1 MANVVTPETEGTAT
15 QPGVGLRSAPARTL
29 FGSGLSVGMAVF
41 AANGLNALFQI
52 VLARVLSPAEYSII
66 VALVVITL
74 IAAVPPLAFQASVA
88 REVALELAGGRRGR
102 AGAALRDTVRGL
114 VPWALCVLLL
124 GGIASAV
131 MAAIPG
137 GVGHDGA
144 AATIATAVT
153 VAFALIIPAVWGG
166 LLGARLF
173 LVFGLAQL
181 VFAGTRFTAGL
192 VIGLAGGDAAAVMGG
207 VAAATAL
214 TLGLTFLPLRDLWR
228 DAERAGRRRLATL
241 PNAAAATGLTVL
253 MALATVDVLV
263 ANLAFASNTAGAYGV
278 ASVCARVQLLL
289 PIGVVTVLFPRVA
302 TLRDPGRERQHL
314 LAGLAVV
321 ATLGALVTTLLWVF
335 ADPIVDDIFGEKYA
349 AAVPWLGPLSL
360 AMALYA
366 LATVYLYH
374 FLSLARA
381 RFALVLVTIQA
392 GQLVAFAVLH
402 GSPSELIGVQIATAA
417 VTVVAAEA
425 WYLLRGRPPA

>member
-1 MANVVTPETEGTAT
+1 MARVAT
-15 QPGVGLRSAPARTL
+15 QTSVTRPPAPARTL
-29 FGSGLSVGMAVF
+29 FGSGLFVGVAVF
-41 AANGLNALFQI
+41 TANALNALFQI
-52 VLARVLSPAEYSII
+52 ALARVLSPAEYSVL
-66 VALVVITL
+66 VALIVITL

-88 REVALELAGGRRGR
+88 REVALELDGGRRVQ

-114 VPWALCVLLL
+114 LPWGLCVILL
-124 GGIASAV
+124 GGVVSAV
-131 MAAIPG
+131 MAAVSG
-137 GVGHDGA
+137 GA
-144 AATIATAVT
+144 AAATFATAAT
-153 VAFALIIPAVWGG
+153 IGFALIIPAVWGG

-181 VFAGTRFTAGL
+181 AFAGTRFAAGL
-192 VIGLAGGDAAAVMGG
+192 AIGLAGGDAAAVMAG

-214 TLGLTFLPLRDLWR
+214 TLGLTFLPLRDLWH

-241 PNAAAATGLTVL
+241 PNAAAAAGLTVL

-263 ANLAFASNTAGAYGV
+263 ANRAFPKDTAGAYGV

-302 TLRDPGRERQHL
+302 TLRDPERERRHL

-321 ATLGALVTTLLWVF
+321 AGLGALVTAVLWAF
-335 ADPIVDDIFGEKYA
+335 AGPIVDDIFGSKYD

-374 FLSLARA
+374 FLSLART
-381 RFALVLVTIQA
+381 RFALVLVVLQVA
-392 GQLVAFAVLH
+392 QLVAFAVLH
-402 GSPSELIGVQIATAA
+402 ASPSDLIGIQIATAA

-425 WYLLRGRPPA
+425 WYLLRGRPS

>member
-1 MANVVTPETEGTAT
+1 MATGTSVGQPTTPSRA
-15 QPGVGLRSAPARTL
+15 LL
-29 FGSGLSVGMAVF
+29 GSGLFVGLATF

-52 VLARVLSPAEYSII
+52 ALARVLSPAEYSVL

-88 REVALELAGGRRGR
+88 REVALELDGGRRNR

-114 VPWALCVLLL
+114 VPWALGVLLL
-124 GGIASAV
+124 GGVVSAV
-131 MAAIPG
+131 MALAG
-137 GVGHDGA
+137 SGDA
-144 AATIATAVT
+144 AATFATTAT
-153 VAFALIIPAVWGG
+153 IAFALVIPAVWGG

-181 VFAGTRFTAGL
+181 AFAGTRFAAGL
-192 VIGLAGGDAAAVMGG
+192 GIGLAGGDAAAVMAG

-214 TLGLTFLPLRDLWR
+214 TLGLTFLPLRELWHA
-228 DAERAGRRRLATL
+228 AERARRRRLATL

-263 ANLAFASNTAGAYGV
+263 ANLAFSSNTAGAYGV

-302 TLRDPGRERQHL
+302 TLRDPERERRHL
-314 LAGLAVV
+314 LAGLGVV
-321 ATLGALVTTLLWVF
+321 ATLGALVTALLWVF
-335 ADPIVDDIFGEKYA
+335 AGPIVDDIFGEKYH
-349 AAVPWLGPLSL
+349 AAVPWLGPLAL
-360 AMALYA
+360 AMGLYA

-374 FLSLARA
+374 FLSLART
-381 RFALVLVTIQA
+381 RFALVLLTIQIA
-392 GQLVAFAVLH
+392 QLVAFAVLH
-402 GSPSELIGVQIATAA
+402 GSPRELIGIQIVAAA
-417 VTVVAAEA
+417 VTVAAAEA
-425 WYLLRGRPPA
+425 WYLLRGRP